1 VIKMSELYEGPVRVL
16 APDGAVLTTGRV
28 ALETD
33 DEHGNWTGVLETLDH
48 TAVAGKALV
57 VMIETLDGIR
67 GDAQLVPAGE
77 EGDRAYSEVVG
88 LGAAPRFRGT
98 SDAT

>member
-1 VIKMSELYEGPVRVL
+1 MSELYEGPVRVL

-33 DEHGNWTGVLETLDH
+33 DVHGNWTGVLETLDN

-57 VMIETLDGIR
+57 VMIETPDGVR
-67 GDAQLVPAGE
+67 GHAQLVPAGE
-77 EGDRAYSEVVG
+77 EADRAYSQVVG
-88 LGAAPRFRGT
+88 LGAAPQYPET
-98 SDAT
+98 SKAT

>member
-1 VIKMSELYEGPVRVL
+1 MSELYEGPIRIL

-33 DEHGNWTGVLETLDH
+33 EVHGNWTGVLETLDN

-57 VMIETLDGIR
+57 VMLETPDGRR
-67 GDAQLVPAGE
+67 GSAQLVPAGE
-77 EGDRAYSEVVG
+77 EGDRAYSQVIGFGSTPPFENSPS
-88 LGAAPRFRGT
+88 ATGT
-98 SDAT
+98 